1 MSSFLRTA
9 TKPLLAV
16 GTAVAVVACAATM
29 GRTAG
34 VPTPR
39 YIEVACTKP
48 GDQVVARARDLLQQA
63 GWTVTLVAVQ
73 PPEVEASRAAVYLGA
88 GENLIASGPYR
99 FDLTYPA
106 GQLRMLIETVRVYPD
121 GRAEHGRYHGDDSP
135 AADKRQFESI
145 VTGMR
150 SFCTGS

>member
-1 MSSFLRTA
+1 MSPFHARPVRTA
-9 TKPLLAV
+9 LAVATTLLAT
-16 GTAVAVVACAATM
+16 GCAATM
-29 GRTAG
+29 GVAG
-34 VPTPR
+34 GKPTPR
-39 YIEVACTKP
+39 FIDVACTKP
-48 GDQVVARARDLLQQA
+48 GEQVVARARELLQQA

-99 FDLTYPA
+99 FDLTYPT
-106 GQLRMLIETVRVYPD
+106 GQVRMLVETVRVYPD

-135 AADKRQFESI
+135 LADKRQFESI

-150 SFCTGS
+150 SFCAAP

>member
-1 MSSFLRTA
+1 MSPLPSRLVRASLALA
-9 TKPLLAV
+9 TTL
-16 GTAVAVVACAATM
+16 VATACAATM
-29 GRTAG
+29 GGPAG
-34 VPTPR
+34 KPTPR
-39 YIEVACTKP
+39 YIDVACTKG
-48 GDQVVARARDLLQQA
+48 GDQVVARARELLQQA

-99 FDLTYPA
+99 FDLTYPT
-106 GQLRMLIETVRVYPD
+106 GQVRMLVETVRVYPD

-150 SFCTGS
+150 SFCGAT